1 MTRIVKIG
9 NKLIGGNNPIT
20 IQTMTNVRTAD
31 VESLLNQVRLL
42 ENAGADIIRVTV
54 NENAAVKGFRQAVL
68 HSNVPIVADIHY
80 DAELAIKAI
89 EAGAHKIRVNPG
101 NMSDDGVRKICESL
115 KYNNIPVRVGVN
127 SGSIAKSYYDKYHN
141 SITALVESA
150 LDNVALL
157 EKHGVEDI
165 VISVK
170 SSDTVKTIDAY
181 RELSKRTDYPLH
193 LGVTEA
199 GGGESAII
207 KSSIAIGSLL
217 KDGIGDT
224 IRVSLS
230 DDPIREI
237 EVARKIL
244 GVLGIDDNFIDIISC
259 PTCGRTEFDVI
270 GCSQRLSERF
280 KNVKAPLKI
289 AVMGCVVNGLGE
301 GKDADYGI
309 AGGKDRSVI
318 FAHGTKIATIDN
330 NKAEEYLINLVNKQI
345 NG

>member
-1 MTRIVKIG
+1 MTRVVKVG

-31 VESLLNQVRLL
+31 VESLLNQLRIL
-42 ENAGADIIRVTV
+42 EDAGADIIRVTV
-54 NENAAVKGFRQAVL
+54 NEYAAVEGFRQAVL

-89 EAGAHKIRVNPG
+89 EAGAHKIRINPG

-127 SGSIAKSYYDKYHN
+127 SGSIAKSYYEKYHN
-141 SITALVESA
+141 SVTALVESA

-157 EKHGVEDI
+157 EKRGVEDI

-181 RELSKRTDYPLH
+181 RELCKRTDYPLH

-199 GGGESAII
+199 GGGESAVI

-230 DDPIREI
+230 DDPVREI

-244 GVLGIDDNFIDIISC
+244 GVLGIDDNYIDIISC

-270 GCSQRLSERF
+270 GCSKRLSEHF

>member
-1 MTRIVKIG
+1 MTRVVKVG

-31 VESLLNQVRLL
+31 VKSLLNQVRVL
-42 ENAGADIIRVTV
+42 EDAGADIIRVTV
-54 NENAAVKGFRQAVL
+54 NEYSAVEGFRQAVL

-89 EAGAHKIRVNPG
+89 EAGAHKIRINPG
-101 NMSDDGVRKICESL
+101 NMSDDGVRKICEVL
-115 KYNNIPVRVGVN
+115 KYYNVPVRVGVN
-127 SGSIAKSYYDKYHN
+127 SGSIAKLYYEKYHN
-141 SITALVESA
+141 SVTALVESA
-150 LDNVALL
+150 LDNVVLL
-157 EKHGVEDI
+157 EKHGIENI

-170 SSDTVKTIDAY
+170 SSDTAKTIDAY
-181 RELSKRTDYPLH
+181 RELSKRTDFPLH

-199 GGGESAII
+199 GGGESAVI

-230 DDPIREI
+230 DDPVREI
-237 EVARKIL
+237 EVAQKIL
-244 GVLGIDDNFIDIISC
+244 GVLGIDDNYIDIISC

-270 GCSQRLSERF
+270 GCSKRLSECF

-330 NKAEEYLINLVNKQI
+330 NKAEEYLINLVNRQI